1 MFCLIYVKKKPLQN
15 GIFEHLWI
23 IAFTMDKLGKN
34 ISWILIFVDLELPR
48 NSAKIRRRENFPF
61 YGNSYDE
68 VFSDDGISSVND
80 SVTSCDDSDKVS
92 N

>member
-1 MFCLIYVKKKPLQN
+1 MYFPLACK
-15 GIFEHLWI
+15 E
-23 IAFTMDKLGKN
+23 
-34 ISWILIFVDLELPR
+34 S
-48 NSAKIRRRENFPF
+48 NSDITACD
-61 YGNSYDE
+61 NSYDE